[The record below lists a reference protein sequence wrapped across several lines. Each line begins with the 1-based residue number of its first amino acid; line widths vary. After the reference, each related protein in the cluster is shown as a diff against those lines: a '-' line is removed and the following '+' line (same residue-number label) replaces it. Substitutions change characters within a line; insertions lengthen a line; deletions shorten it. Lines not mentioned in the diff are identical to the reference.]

1 MPLLVENLKHTY
13 AKGTP
18 DEQLALDG
26 VTFQVEDKEIISII
40 GHTGSGKSTLTQHL
54 NGLLKADS
62 GKIIVNGLEVTG
74 EKADLRAVRRQ
85 VGLVFQ
91 YPEYQLFEETVEK
104 DVAFGPKNM
113 GISGD
118 ELSETVKKA
127 IELVGLDY
135 EQIKDKSPFELSG
148 GQKRRVAIAGVV
160 AMRPKVLILDE
171 PTAGLDP
178 KAHEDILKTVQKIH
192 DEEEN
197 ITIIVSHN
205 MDDVANMSDKVLVM
219 NKGSVF
225 LFDTVEKVFTKGD
238 ELRSIGLNVPKVT
251 EFMSMLKKS
260 GLEVDDNC
268 LDIDAAA
275 EHIAEALE
283 NK

>member
-18 DEQLALDG
+18 DEHLALDG
-26 VTFQVEDKEIISII
+26 VTFQIDDKEIVSII

-62 GKIIVNGLEVTG
+62 GKITVNGLEVTA
-74 EKADLRAVRRQ
+74 EKADLRSLRRQ

-91 YPEYQLFEETVEK
+91 YPEYQLFEETVAE

-113 GISGD
+113 GITGE
-118 ELSETVKKA
+118 ELEETVRKA

-135 EQIKDKSPFELSG
+135 EQFKDKSPFELSG

-178 KAHEDILKTVQKIH
+178 KAHEDILRTIQKIH

-197 ITIIVSHN
+197 ITVIVSHN
-205 MDDVANMSDKVLVM
+205 MDDVAAMSDKVLVM
-219 NKGSVF
+219 NGGKAF
-225 LFDTVEKVFTKGD
+225 LFGTVDEIFAKGD
-238 ELRSIGLNVPKVT
+238 KLREIGLNVPKVT
-251 EFMSMLKKS
+251 EFMTTLKES
-260 GLEVDDNC
+260 GIALDDNC
-268 LDIDAAA
+268 LDIDIAAQR
-275 EHIAEALE
+275 IAEAL
-283 NK
+283 KSR